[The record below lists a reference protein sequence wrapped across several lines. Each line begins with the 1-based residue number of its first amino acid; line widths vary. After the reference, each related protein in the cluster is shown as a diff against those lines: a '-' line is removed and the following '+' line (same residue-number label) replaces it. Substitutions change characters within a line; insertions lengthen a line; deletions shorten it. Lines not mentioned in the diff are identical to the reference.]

1 MSRIRPLP
9 PVVADQIAAGEVVE
23 RPASVVKELME
34 NAFDAG
40 ARHVRVALE
49 TRVPLAVTVDDDGV
63 GMDRQDVEL
72 SVGRHCTSKI
82 QAIDDLTQLTT
93 LGFRGEALAAIA
105 AVSRLTLES
114 RERDSEHGWRLVI
127 AHGRRV
133 EMAPVGR
140 APGTT
145 VRVEDL
151 FATVPARLKAMR
163 SPAAELQAARHW
175 ALLLALSRP
184 DVAVSLSVDGR
195 PDVETRGDGDGRQ
208 ALAAVYGL
216 SVAERVLPVAGA
228 ALGGDIRVSGW
239 IAPPD
244 LGRGNRQGQVLTV
257 NGRVVGNWGLRAAV
271 ESAFEPLLPDRRYPL
286 FWLAVTVAPAD
297 VDPNAHPTK
306 AEVRLQHERA
316 VAGLLRSSVAEALRV
331 AAAGPLPVSARPVDD
346 ADQPW
351 DQAAWA
357 WSRAAEEEPVH
368 PALHGDIAGLVPLGQ
383 WGLRYLVAQSGEQL
397 FVIDQHAAQERVFY
411 DRLVAQADR
420 APWSQPLLVPILAT
434 LTPAEWAAWHDHEEA
449 LVAAGFRW
457 ESRGGTTVALH
468 QVPAPLAEDGG
479 ATLVGHLL
487 QSLAE
492 QDWAA
497 DHPVS
502 WTSDHRLATAA
513 CKAAIKANRPLDRME
528 MQHLIRALADT
539 PSPRACPHGR
549 PVALTLT
556 LKEVDRYFGRR

>member
-40 ARHVRVALE
+40 ASHVRVALE

-63 GMDRQDVEL
+63 GMDREDVEL
-72 SVGRHCTSKI
+72 AVGRHCTSKI
-82 QAIDDLTQLTT
+82 QSLDDLAELTT

-114 RERDSEHGWRLVI
+114 RERGSDLGWRLVM

-133 EMAPVGR
+133 ELTPVGR

-151 FATVPARLKAMR
+151 FLTVPARLKALK

-184 DVAVSLSVDGR
+184 DVAVSLVVDGR
-195 PDVETRGDGDGRQ
+195 ADVETRGDGDGRQ

-216 SVAERVLPVAGA
+216 AVAERVLPVEGA
-228 ALGGDIRVSGW
+228 ALGGDIRVRGW

-244 LGRGNRQGQVLTV
+244 LARGNRQGQVLTV
-257 NGRVVGNWGLRAAV
+257 NGRVIGNWALRAAV
-271 ESAFEPLLPDRRYPL
+271 ESAFEPLLPERRYPL
-286 FWLAVTVAPAD
+286 FWLAVTVLPAD

-316 VAGLLRSSVAEALRV
+316 VAGLLRASVAEALRG
-331 AAAGPLPVSARPVDD
+331 APASPLPVLSPASRDTGW
-346 ADQPW
+346 DQP
-351 DQAAWA
+351 AWG
-357 WSRAAEEEPVH
+357 WVGAAEDEAPH
-368 PALHGDIAGLVPLGQ
+368 PALHADIAALVPLGQ
-383 WGLRYLVAQSGEQL
+383 WGLRYLVAQSGDQL

-411 DRLVAQADR
+411 DALVAEAD
-420 APWSQPLLVPILAT
+420 AVTWTQPLLVPIAAT
-434 LTPAEWAAWHDHEEA
+434 LTPAEWAAWHEHREA
-449 LVAAGFRW
+449 LLAAGFRW
-457 ESRGGTTVALH
+457 DSPGGTTIALH
-468 QVPAPLAEDGG
+468 QVPALLADEGG
-479 ATLVGHLL
+479 ASLVGHLL
-487 QSLAE
+487 QSLAA

-497 DHPVS
+497 EHPVS
-502 WTSDHRLATAA
+502 WAQDHRLATAA
-513 CKAAIKANRPLDRME
+513 CKAAIKANRPLERLE
-528 MQHLIRALADT
+528 MQHLLRALAAT

-549 PVALTLT
+549 PVALMLT
-556 LKEVDRYFGRR
+556 LKEVDRYFGRH